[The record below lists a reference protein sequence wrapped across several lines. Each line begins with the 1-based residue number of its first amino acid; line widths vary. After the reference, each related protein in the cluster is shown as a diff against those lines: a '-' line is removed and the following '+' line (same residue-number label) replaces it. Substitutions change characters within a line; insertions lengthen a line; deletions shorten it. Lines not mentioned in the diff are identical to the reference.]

1 MNSSKKAYLFAGL
14 AVFFWSTVA
23 TAFKIALRE
32 YDFIQLIFYASGV
45 TVLLLFLVLI
55 FQQKSG
61 SIFQQT
67 QRQWLN
73 SLFMGALN
81 PLLYYLVLFK
91 AYSLLPAQVAQ
102 PVNMIW
108 PITGAAFGA
117 AAETKNL
124 VAQLCSACHQFNRC
138 VFYCFAGWRRRF

>member
-61 SIFQQT
+61 
-67 QRQWLN
+67 
-73 SLFMGALN
+73 
-81 PLLYYLVLFK
+81 
-91 AYSLLPAQVAQ
+91 
-102 PVNMIW
+102 
-108 PITGAAFGA
+108 
-117 AAETKNL
+117 
-124 VAQLCSACHQFNRC
+124 
-138 VFYCFAGWRRRF
+138 

>member
-61 SIFQQT
+61 SILTAPDILHQL
-67 QRQWLN
+67 LN
-73 SLFMGALN
+73 LIKL
-81 PLLYYLVLFK
+81 PK
-91 AYSLLPAQVAQ
+91 A
-102 PVNMIW
+102 
-108 PITGAAFGA
+108 
-117 AAETKNL
+117 
-124 VAQLCSACHQFNRC
+124 
-138 VFYCFAGWRRRF
+138 